1 MTSYYVRF
9 VISYIVRILW
19 ESIKMSKYR
28 ANELELKVLLNKA
41 TDEELAELE
50 QINIKLRKNREY
62 QQRYREKCRS
72 QGDYT
77 KESVQYNVML
87 NKATKFNLEELAT
100 FFGKTQRDVI
110 EELINAK
117 FKEHVKEILGI

>member
-1 MTSYYVRF
+1 
-9 VISYIVRILW
+9 
-19 ESIKMSKYR
+19 MSKYR

-62 QQRYREKCRS
+62 QQRYRKKCRS

-110 EELINAK
+110 EELINEK